1 MHAIGD
7 RAVRNGLDA
16 CEAARDANGIR
27 DARHHIAH
35 LQVIHPDDVGRF
47 RDLGVIANCQPYWA
61 QHDPQMDELTVP
73 FLGPERAP
81 LQYPFASL
89 HAAGATLAFGSDWS
103 VSTANPLEEMEVA
116 IRRADPTT
124 RDAEPFLPSERLP
137 LPIALAAFTKGSAH
151 VNHDDDAVPSRR
163 AIERTWL
170 SSIATSST
178 LRTPPSPTPG
188 SSTRSRQA
196 GSSTPRGDP
205 RRVTLESPLG
215 CANLGSS
222 SNSPEVRG
230 IEGGATLA
238 NDGPLGSQEG
248 SVELIDVTKR
258 FADVVAVD
266 DISLT
271 VNPAEFLSLLGP
283 SGCGKTTTLRM
294 LAGFEEPTAGEI
306 LISGRDVR
314 GTPPHKRDVNTVFQ
328 HFALFPHMSVAENVA
343 YGLRQ
348 KKVDKSE
355 IGRKVGEALEMVAM
369 SPLANRKPKQL
380 SGGQQQRVAVARALV
395 NRPSLLLLDE
405 PLGALDRK
413 LREEMQIEL
422 KLLQSQVGITFI
434 FVTHD
439 QGEALSMSDR
449 IAVMLDGH
457 VEQLAD
463 PDTIYDYPA
472 SAFVAGFIGQQNF
485 FDGTARENGSVVE
498 GDGWTIRSS
507 NSSPDA
513 VDGRPAL
520 AAIRPEAVQLLEEQP
535 QDPVNSVR
543 GTLAGISHLGDVI
556 QFVVLTAG
564 QKEILCRLPRPRAPK
579 LEVGGEVWCTWD
591 EELVHVFDAG
601 QAAVVLADPAA
612 TGTEG

>member
-1 MHAIGD
+1 M
-7 RAVRNGLDA
+7 
-16 CEAARDANGIR
+16 
-27 DARHHIAH
+27 
-35 LQVIHPDDVGRF
+35 
-47 RDLGVIANCQPYWA
+47 GV
-61 QHDPQMDELTVP
+61 L
-73 FLGPERAP
+73 
-81 LQYPFASL
+81 
-89 HAAGATLAFGSDWS
+89 
-103 VSTANPLEEMEVA
+103 
-116 IRRADPTT
+116 
-124 RDAEPFLPSERLP
+124 SE
-137 LPIALAAFTKGSAH
+137 
-151 VNHDDDAVPSRR
+151 
-163 AIERTWL
+163 
-170 SSIATSST
+170 
-178 LRTPPSPTPG
+178 
-188 SSTRSRQA
+188 
-196 GSSTPRGDP
+196 
-205 RRVTLESPLG
+205 
-215 CANLGSS
+215 
-222 SNSPEVRG
+222 
-230 IEGGATLA
+230 
-238 NDGPLGSQEG
+238 EG
-248 SVELIDVTKR
+248 SVQLVDVTKR

-266 DISLT
+266 SLT
-271 VNPAEFLSLLGP
+271 LQVQPAEFLSLLGP

-306 LISGRDVR
+306 YISGQAVQ
-314 GTPPHKRDVNTVFQ
+314 GTPPHKRNVNTVFQ

-348 KKVDKSE
+348 KKEDKSQ
-355 IGRKVGEALEMVAM
+355 IASKVGEALEMVKM
-369 SPLANRKPKQL
+369 SPLANRRPRQL
-380 SGGQQQRVAVARALV
+380 SGGQQQRVALARALV

-485 FDGTARENGSVVE
+485 FDGKARENGSVVE

-507 NSSPDA
+507 NQSPDA

-520 AAIRPEAVQLLEEQP
+520 AAIRPEAVQLREEQP
-535 QDPVNSVR
+535 EDPVNSVP
-543 GTLAGISHLGDVI
+543 GTLAGISHLCDVI
-556 QFVVLTAG
+556 QFVDLTKG
-564 QKEILCRLPRPRAPK
+564 HKEILCRLPRPRAPR
-579 LEVGGEVWCTWD
+579 LEVGGDVWCTWEPD
-591 EELVHVFDAG
+591 LVHVFDAQ

>member
-1 MHAIGD
+1 M
-7 RAVRNGLDA
+7 
-16 CEAARDANGIR
+16 
-27 DARHHIAH
+27 
-35 LQVIHPDDVGRF
+35 
-47 RDLGVIANCQPYWA
+47 PY
-61 QHDPQMDELTVP
+61 LV
-73 FLGPERAP
+73 L
-81 LQYPFASL
+81 
-89 HAAGATLAFGSDWS
+89 
-103 VSTANPLEEMEVA
+103 
-116 IRRADPTT
+116 
-124 RDAEPFLPSERLP
+124 SE
-137 LPIALAAFTKGSAH
+137 
-151 VNHDDDAVPSRR
+151 
-163 AIERTWL
+163 
-170 SSIATSST
+170 
-178 LRTPPSPTPG
+178 
-188 SSTRSRQA
+188 
-196 GSSTPRGDP
+196 
-205 RRVTLESPLG
+205 
-215 CANLGSS
+215 
-222 SNSPEVRG
+222 
-230 IEGGATLA
+230 
-238 NDGPLGSQEG
+238 EG
-248 SVELIDVTKR
+248 SVELVDVTKR

-266 DISLT
+266 ALSLQ
-271 VNPAEFLSLLGP
+271 VQPAEFLSLLGP

-294 LAGFEEPTAGEI
+294 LAGFEEPTAGQI
-306 LISGRDVR
+306 FISGRAVQ
-314 GTPPHKRDVNTVFQ
+314 GTPPHKRNVNTVFQ

-348 KKVDKSE
+348 KKEDKSQ
-355 IGRKVGEALEMVAM
+355 IGTKVGEALEMVKM

-380 SGGQQQRVAVARALV
+380 SGGQQQRVALARALV

-485 FDGTARENGSVVE
+485 FEGTAREHGTLVQ

-507 NSSPDA
+507 NQSPDA

-520 AAIRPEAVQLLEEQP
+520 AAIRPEAVQLREEQP
-535 QDPVNSVR
+535 ADPMNSVP

-556 QFVVLTAG
+556 QFVVLTKE
-564 QKEILCRLPRPRAPK
+564 QREILCRLPRPRAPK
-579 LEVGGEVWCTWD
+579 LAVGGDVWCTWD
-591 EELVHVFDAG
+591 ADLVHVFDAG
-601 QAAVVLADPAA
+601 QADVVLADPAA

>member
-1 MHAIGD
+1 
-7 RAVRNGLDA
+7 V
-16 CEAARDANGIR
+16 
-27 DARHHIAH
+27 
-35 LQVIHPDDVGRF
+35 
-47 RDLGVIANCQPYWA
+47 
-61 QHDPQMDELTVP
+61 PQ
-73 FLGPERAP
+73 
-81 LQYPFASL
+81 
-89 HAAGATLAFGSDWS
+89 S
-103 VSTANPLEEMEVA
+103 VL
-116 IRRADPTT
+116 
-124 RDAEPFLPSERLP
+124 SE
-137 LPIALAAFTKGSAH
+137 
-151 VNHDDDAVPSRR
+151 
-163 AIERTWL
+163 
-170 SSIATSST
+170 
-178 LRTPPSPTPG
+178 
-188 SSTRSRQA
+188 
-196 GSSTPRGDP
+196 
-205 RRVTLESPLG
+205 
-215 CANLGSS
+215 
-222 SNSPEVRG
+222 
-230 IEGGATLA
+230 
-238 NDGPLGSQEG
+238 EG
-248 SVELIDVTKR
+248 SVELVDVTKR

-266 DISLT
+266 SLSLQ
-271 VNPAEFLSLLGP
+271 VQPAEFLSLLGP

-306 LISGRDVR
+306 RISGQAVQ
-314 GTPPHKRDVNTVFQ
+314 GTPPHKRNVNTVFQ

-348 KKVDKSE
+348 KKEDKSQ
-355 IGRKVGEALEMVAM
+355 IASKVGEALDMVKM
-369 SPLANRKPKQL
+369 SPLANRKPRQL
-380 SGGQQQRVAVARALV
+380 SGGQQQRVALARALV

-463 PDTIYDYPA
+463 PDTIYDSPA

-485 FDGTARENGSVVE
+485 FDGKARENGSVVE

-507 NSSPDA
+507 NQSPDA

-520 AAIRPEAVQLLEEQP
+520 AAIRPEAVQLQEEQP
-535 QDPVNSVR
+535 EDPVNSVL

-556 QFVVLTAG
+556 QFVVLTKG

-579 LEVGGEVWCTWD
+579 LEVGGDVWCTWEPD
-591 EELVHVFDAG
+591 LVHVFDAQ

-612 TGTEG
+612 TGTDG